1 MELSQEL
8 KDQLK
13 QDFKTFFITVNKIKE
28 TKNENNVRYKYI
40 SFLHDI
46 LSRSEL
52 RIIDELHKNNEIVK

>member
-1 MELSQEL
+1 MELSQQT

-13 QDFKTFFITVNKIKE
+13 QDFKTFFVTVDKIKD
-28 TKNENNVRYKYI
+28 TKHESNIRYKYI

-52 RIIDELHKNNEIVK
+52 RILKEANNE